1 MEPVTERGGVRR
13 HRPMYGVRQR
23 GHELARFATE
33 GEAVEF
39 TTDLAVSDQLDVWV
53 ADADRHTLTLMV
65 QARDGSPRY
74 ALTAR
79 LEKPEKQEQARAAR
93 SPKRTTYRILWAG
106 RKR

>member
-1 MEPVTERGGVRR
+1 
-13 HRPMYGVRQR
+13 MYGVRQR

-74 ALTAR
+74 ALTAT